1 MTEEVSS
8 GASASRGRALLSR
21 LGHALR
27 EQDAQGERKSATDR
41 FRGRVAILIAFVSI
55 MGAVVAW
62 RASEASE
69 LASNLDQDATQ
80 QFVQREQILGQLDED
95 VIQDM
100 RLLGSYQEHVKAWK
114 ELDRAA
120 AAATGGAAD
129 DLRRRAQEER
139 ALARALYLLFQT
151 AYPTDPEENGDVAF
165 DREFAQR
172 VMRDGNDD
180 LATLAPEATDARADD
195 AHEKTV
201 NLVALA
207 ALLVGALF
215 LLTLAQMARPTIR
228 ALYAGAG
235 AVVLLSTVVL
245 FFVVG
250 P

>member
-1 MTEEVSS
+1 MSDEGSTAARAPRS
-8 GASASRGRALLSR
+8 RALLSR
-21 LGHALR
+21 VGKALR

-41 FRGRVAILIAFVSI
+41 FRTRVAILIALVSI

-95 VIQDM
+95 VMQDV
-100 RLLGSYQEHVKAWK
+100 RLLGAYQEHVKAWK
-114 ELDRAA
+114 ELERSANAASGAA
-120 AAATGGAAD
+120 AET
-129 DLRRRAQEER
+129 LRRRAQEER
-139 ALARALYLLFQT
+139 ALARTLYLLFQT
-151 AYPTDPEENGDVAF
+151 WYPSHPEENGDVAF
-165 DREFAQR
+165 DRDAAR
-172 VMRDGNDD
+172 AWMRDGNDD
-180 LATLAPEATDARADD
+180 LATLAPEATDARADA

-215 LLTLAQMARPTIR
+215 LLTLAQMARTTIR
-228 ALYAGAG
+228 AVYAGAG
-235 AVVLLSTVVL
+235 TIVLLTSIVL